1 MRIANL
7 SGRLVLIVD
16 GRAVDVWQ
24 ASEGRFGSSPQAIY
38 DRWADFRSWAARA
51 DLPEGAEFD
60 VADLGC
66 RPGCRC
72 SPAT

>member
-24 ASEGRFGSSPQAIY
+24 ASEGRFGSSP
-38 DRWADFRSWAARA
+38 
-51 DLPEGAEFD
+51 
-60 VADLGC
+60 
-66 RPGCRC
+66 
-72 SPAT
+72 PAS